1 MNFTKATR
9 KRCKMKMSLQGPSGA
24 GKTYSA
30 LLLAKGITGNLQKVA
45 VIDTE
50 NGSSH
55 LYAHLGNYSVLTV
68 QSPFTPEKYIEAI
81 YSSIK
86 EGFECIIIDSLLR
99 FASVC

>member
-50 NGSSH
+50 NG
-55 LYAHLGNYSVLTV
+55 LC
-68 QSPFTPEKYIEAI
+68 QSFIHFCN
-81 YSSIK
+81 SI
-86 EGFECIIIDSLLR
+86 
-99 FASVC
+99 